1 MKNAI
6 NFYFLNFSQTSAI
19 QDWVQLRWLGNFRC
33 HAGIQAWYKYWLQNS
48 LLPNYMLII
57 IGDKPHH
64 ERNTLTIFYVKWAQ
78 INILWTKSN
87 FSENF
92 LTEVLLLKVIWFRN
106 VFFCV
111 FDFLRK
117 TNERIRR
124 YCYHT
129 AGWDTIFSYTVRPRD
144 TRPWAARTSQ
154 VHVFNWVQKKKLRWT
169 NLWSENLQQHGFLII
184 LPSPY

>member
-57 IGDKPHH
+57 IGDKPNH

-106 VFFCV
+106 VFYFV
-111 FDFLRK
+111 SSISSEKRMKEFDV
-117 TNERIRR
+117 
-124 YCYHT
+124 T
-129 AGWDTIFSYTVRPRD
+129 AITQPDGTLF
-144 TRPWAARTSQ
+144 
-154 VHVFNWVQKKKLRWT
+154 
-169 NLWSENLQQHGFLII
+169 FLIQ
-184 LPSPY
+184 